1 MTDVDK
7 AVDALLHALTNV
19 AGEVE
24 ATLPT
29 RQFFIDWHELFNAD
43 HGDEQWLA
51 WPVVP
56 AYRQIVLYAPA
67 KTGKSLITL
76 DIAASMASGRP
87 ILGQENPHGR
97 QHVVYLDYEM
107 TEADLLERLGEMGY
121 EPEDLEGY
129 LHYALLPALPPL
141 NTPEGAKA
149 IRELAQGV
157 DAVLVIVDTLARA
170 VDGDENDAGTV
181 NDFFRWTGTALKADK
196 RALLRVDHA
205 GKDISKGQRGSSAK
219 EGDVD
224 IVWQLT
230 KTDDGLK
237 LKRTHTRILWGEN
250 EVNVTV
256 HREPLRHTI
265 APRGWAA
272 GTGDVVAALDRLGL
286 PDNASM
292 RTCGAALR
300 EKGESASS
308 AALKD
313 ACRRR
318 RERGGLDALINQ
330 HQEPRSTTFQ
340 RGAADSAEHHAE
352 HQPKNAV
359 TRAEHHAE
367 HHGAADLAG
376 APQPPLPS
384 SGAAEQPGFLGPDE
398 PIEDLISGFFR
409 DED

>member
-1 MTDVDK
+1 MS
-7 AVDALLHALTNV
+7 
-19 AGEVE
+19 E
-24 ATLPT
+24 ATVEKILELLQGAETKVIDDT
-29 RQFFIDWHELFNAD
+29 RQFFINWHELYAAD
-43 HGDEQWLA
+43 HGDEQWIA
-51 WPVVP
+51 WPIIP

-76 DIAASMASGRP
+76 DIAASMAAGKA
-87 ILGQENPHGR
+87 ILGQVNNMGR

-107 TEADLLERLGEMGY
+107 TEPDLLERITEMGY

-149 IRELAQGV
+149 IRELAASV

-170 VDGDENDAGTV
+170 VDGDENDAGTI

-205 GKDISKGQRGSSAK
+205 GKDLSKGQRGSSAK

-224 IVWQLT
+224 IVWQLS

-250 EVNVTV
+250 EVAVTV

-265 APRGWAA
+265 TPRGWAS
-272 GTGDVVAALDRLGL
+272 GTGDVVASLDALGL
-286 PDNASM
+286 PDNASV
-292 RTCGAALR
+292 RACAQALK
-300 EKGESASS
+300 EATGQGKST

-313 ACRRR
+313 ACRQR
-318 RERGGLDALINQ
+318 RERGGLEALVNQ
-330 HQEPRSTTFQ
+330 HQEPRNTT
-340 RGAADSAEHHAE
+340 RNTRSGRASETPPETPDE
-352 HQPKNAV
+352 NAV
-359 TRAEHHAE
+359 TGEKHHQKHLE
-367 HHGAADLAG
+367 TPKEAG
-376 APQPPLPS
+376 VSRVCIYEMQHTETAQVEPFDPWS
-384 SGAAEQPGFLGPDE
+384 VEDE
-398 PIEDLISGFFR
+398 E
-409 DED
+409 